1 MEQQQISIAKA
12 GVVASLP
19 ARCCIIAAANPKK
32 GKYNMSRSVAE
43 NLNIASP
50 LLSRF
55 DLCFILRDEADQDQ
69 DKLVSGNIM
78 NHYRNNE
85 GRPGVD
91 KNNLHSSSTGA
102 AGTSVVANENWVNTN
117 QNSIKERLT
126 WVAATQKPLPADMVK
141 DYISY
146 AREYCKPKLTQE
158 AASVLKAFFM
168 SLR

>member
-1 MEQQQISIAKA
+1 MEQQQISITKA

-32 GKYNMSRSVAE
+32 GKYNMNRSVAE

-69 DKLVSGNIM
+69 DNLVSGNIM
-78 NHYRNNE
+78 NHYR
-85 GRPGVD
+85 GSD
-91 KNNLHSSSTGA
+91 QSHSEIDLESSN
-102 AGTSVVANENWVNTN
+102 SINTN
-117 QNSIKERLT
+117 PSDGSRSWGERANKSMKERLS
-126 WVAATQKPLPADMVK
+126 WVAATQNPLPADVVK

-146 AREYCKPKLTQE
+146 AREYCKPKLTQD
-158 AASVLKAFFM
+158 AASVLKAYFM

>member
-32 GKYNMSRSVAE
+32 GKYNMDQSVAE

-55 DLCFILRDEADQDQ
+55 DLCFILRDEADKDQ
-69 DKLVSGNIM
+69 DNLVSGSIM

-85 GRPGVD
+85 GGCSG
-91 KNNLHSSSTGA
+91 NSSS
-102 AGTSVVANENWVNTN
+102 ANSNGNMENTEEKSMK
-117 QNSIKERLT
+117 QRLV
-126 WVAATQKPLPADMVK
+126 WVASTQKPLPADMIK

-158 AASVLKAFFM
+158 AASVLKSYFM